1 MARRSAAKVLQCA
14 MDTDFG
20 TLVNHFQQTVVPT
33 DDFYVWNSRWGGSD
47 TGIFHRI
54 SYCFAFYL
62 GFHTCKQQ
70 PVTQLTCSVFWPHG
84 RIKGYLTYVDMPPCL
99 SRYEGGW
106 RSSRPVFGRYL
117 ALVSCHSQVISWK
130 VLGDLVYVYILFRT
144 SVLSKQ
150 DMSGYKCTNFLQH
163 LPVLSHSMCW
173 RVPEHTRKLC
183 RSSSMPICL
192 EDLWE
197 IKDESTYTWVNL
209 LQQCLSSLHFAAFEG
224 KDETAVSMVSI
235 LPFVAGVVFQ
245 DTLVKASSKSFW

>member
-1 MARRSAAKVLQCA
+1 VKQSL
-14 MDTDFG
+14 
-20 TLVNHFQQTVVPT
+20 
-33 DDFYVWNSRWGGSD
+33 RWSD

-70 PVTQLTCSVFWPHG
+70 PVTQLTCTVFWPHNS
-84 RIKGYLTYVDMPPCL
+84 IKGYLTYDDMPRCVGVPLERCGL
-99 SRYEGGW
+99 SRYEGGS
-106 RSSRPVFGRYL
+106 RSSRPVSGRYL
-117 ALVSCHSQVISWK
+117 ALVSCHINKACCAGW
-130 VLGDLVYVYILFRT
+130 LVYAYFLFRT
-144 SVLSKQ
+144 SVPSKQ

-163 LPVLSHSMCW
+163 LLLSHSMCW

-209 LQQCLSSLHFAAFEG
+209 LQKCLSSLQFAAFEG